1 MEDFKRFDGRG
12 AAELRPVELI
22 PDFTKT
28 KGGSVLINWGET
40 RVLCTAL
47 LEEGAMPFLKNT
59 GMGWLTAEYAML
71 PSSTGDRKSGT
82 ASKKTAAPRRYSGS
96 SAGVSGRRWTGRLW
110 GRT

>member
-47 LEEGAMPFLKNT
+47 LEEGAMPF
-59 GMGWLTAEYAML
+59 
-71 PSSTGDRKSGT
+71 
-82 ASKKTAAPRRYSGS
+82 
-96 SAGVSGRRWTGRLW
+96 
-110 GRT
+110 